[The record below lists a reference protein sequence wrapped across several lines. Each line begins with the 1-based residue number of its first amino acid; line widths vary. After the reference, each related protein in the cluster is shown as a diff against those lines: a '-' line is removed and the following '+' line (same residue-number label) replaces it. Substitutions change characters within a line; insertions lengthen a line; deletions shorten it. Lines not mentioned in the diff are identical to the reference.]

1 MYFGCTYVGG
11 KISTRG
17 LDANEKLYVEGAE
30 WVKMSALDTIKVSS
44 TVDFRPYVRKATTK
58 PQ

>member
-1 MYFGCTYVGG
+1 MYYACAYVGG

-17 LDANEKLYVEGAE
+17 LDANEKQYVETAE
-30 WVKMSALDTIKVSS
+30 WVKLTALDTIKVSS
-44 TVDFRPYVRKATTK
+44 TVDFRPYVRKDTAK